1 MLGQALTYMGRT
13 PAKRVP
19 SHDREII
26 GTGSTRF
33 ARRSYQKRAEHCSF
47 WLPIKPR
54 PRPRGARLGPLPG
67 QIPYKVQEMQPAL
80 FPLPWLTYFP
90 FRARGALS
98 GRAAEKGQARTCF
111 FTRRTYL
118 DLGRSTTRLCL
129 VLRVINE
136 SPACINLHKRK
147 HLGRRALSK
156 SSQV

>member
-19 SHDREII
+19 SHDREIT

-98 GRAAEKGQARTCF
+98 GRAAEKGPARTCF
-111 FTRRTYL
+111 LQGGPT
-118 DLGRSTTRLCL
+118 STWADQQHAFALCC
-129 VLRVINE
+129 
-136 SPACINLHKRK
+136 A
-147 HLGRRALSK
+147 
-156 SSQV
+156 